1 MARATDTPREG
12 NTGIMTQRREQTI
25 RLAEQL
31 GIEVEP
37 GETTAELMA
46 RCIAEVE
53 GRKKT
58 AAKKAASKVRAA

>member
-1 MARATDTPREG
+1 
-12 NTGIMTQRREQTI
+12 MTQRREQTI